1 MSNFHGVLA
10 VLCTPF
16 YPDESVDYDSL
27 RRLAYYVIA
36 EGTHSIV
43 CLGLAS
49 ETNRLSEEEKQR
61 IVQTVVAQVDGRVP
75 VLSGLQAA
83 STVEAGRMARWLVEA
98 DVAGLMV
105 LPPPGP
111 VDMSG
116 VQQFYAAVAEA
127 VDVPIMVQDC
137 PQVVGY
143 GLSAGVIAQMAE
155 QCPNIQYVK
164 LEAQPSWP
172 LMEALKEQCGAQLKM
187 LVGWGGIGFIE
198 ALERGAVGCMPG
210 TDAIGPMRQ
219 VYDRYVDG
227 DIETARAIY
236 AAMLPVLVAKGGNL
250 QSFIQ
255 SAKHLLVRAGA
266 IDHPTVRQPVTPID
280 EQSLHELDTWS
291 RLTSET
297 LSDCAATVEATQKH

>member
-16 YPDESVDYDSL
+16 YPDETVDYNSL
-27 RRLAYYVIA
+27 RRLADYVIE
-36 EGTHSIV
+36 EGTHAIV

-49 ETNRLSEEEKQR
+49 ETNRLSEEEKHG
-61 IVQTVVAQVDGRVP
+61 IIQTIVAQVDGRVP

-83 STVEAGRMARWLVEA
+83 STPEAVRMARWLEAA

-105 LPPPGP
+105 LPRPGP
-111 VDMSG
+111 VDMAG
-116 VQQFYAAVAEA
+116 VQQFYTAVAEA

-143 GLSAGVIAQMAE
+143 GLSANVIAQMAD

-164 LEAQPSWP
+164 LEAQPAWP
-172 LMEALKEQCGAQLKM
+172 LMEALKDQVGDRLKM

-210 TDAIGPMRQ
+210 ADAIGPMRQ
-219 VYDRYVDG
+219 VYERYVAG
-227 DIETARAIY
+227 DIDGARAIY
-236 AAMLPVLVAKGGNL
+236 AAILPVLTAKGGNL

-255 SAKHLLVRAGA
+255 SAKHLLVRAEA
-266 IDHPTVRQPVTPID
+266 IDHATVRQPVTPID
-280 EQSLHELDTWS
+280 DQSLRELDTWS
-291 RLTSET
+291 RLTDKQLAKYAVPVAVSHE
-297 LSDCAATVEATQKH
+297 

>member
-16 YPDESVDYDSL
+16 YPDETVDYDSL
-27 RRLAYYVIA
+27 RRLADYVIA

-49 ETNRLSEEEKQR
+49 ETNRLSEEEKHG
-61 IVQTVVAQVDGRVP
+61 IIQTVVTQVNGRVP

-83 STVEAGRMARWLVEA
+83 STPEAVRMARWLAEA
-98 DVAGLMV
+98 GVAGLMV

-111 VDMSG
+111 VDMAG
-116 VQQFYAAVAEA
+116 IQQFYTAVAEA
-127 VDVPIMVQDC
+127 ADVPIMVQDC

-143 GLSAGVIAQMAE
+143 GLSANVIAQMAD

-164 LEAQPSWP
+164 LEAQPAWP
-172 LMEALKEQCGAQLKM
+172 LMEALKELAGDRLKM

-210 TDAIGPMRQ
+210 ADAIGPMRQ
-219 VYDRYVDG
+219 VYERYVAG
-227 DIETARAIY
+227 DIDGARAIY
-236 AAMLPVLVAKGGNL
+236 AAILPVLTAKGGNL

-255 SAKHLLVRAGA
+255 SAKHLLVRARA
-266 IDHPTVRQPVTPID
+266 IDHATVRQPVTPID
-280 EQSLHELDTWS
+280 DQSLRELDTWS
-291 RLTSET
+291 RLTDKQLAKYAVPVAVSHE
-297 LSDCAATVEATQKH
+297 

>member
-16 YPDESVDYDSL
+16 SPDETVDYNSL
-27 RRLAYYVIA
+27 QRLADYVIA

-49 ETNRLSEEEKQR
+49 ETNRLSEEEKHG
-61 IVQTVVAQVDGRVP
+61 IIQTVVTQVDGRVP

-83 STVEAGRMARWLVEA
+83 STPEAVRMARWLVEA
-98 DVAGLMV
+98 GVVGLMV

-111 VDMSG
+111 VDTAG
-116 VQQFYAAVAEA
+116 VQQFYTAVAEA

-143 GLSAGVIAQMAE
+143 GLTANVIAQMAE
-155 QCPNIQYVK
+155 QCPRIQYVK
-164 LEAQPSWP
+164 LEAQPAWP
-172 LMEALKEQCGAQLKM
+172 LMEALKEQVGDRLKM

-210 TDAIGPMRQ
+210 ADAIGPMAQ
-219 VYDRYVDG
+219 VYERYLTGDVDG
-227 DIETARAIY
+227 ARAIY
-236 AAMLPVLVAKGGNL
+236 AAILPVLVAKGGNL

-255 SAKHLLVRAGA
+255 SAKHLLAQAGA
-266 IDHPTVRQPVTPID
+266 IAHATVRQPVTPID
-280 EQSLHELDTWS
+280 EQSLRELNTWS
-291 RLTSET
+291 RLTDKE
-297 LSDCAATVEATQKH
+297 LAKYAAPVTVIQE

>member
-27 RRLAYYVIA
+27 RRLADYVVS
-36 EGTHSIV
+36 EGTHAVV

-61 IVQTVVAQVDGRVP
+61 IIDTVGSRVAGRVP
-75 VLSGLQAA
+75 VISGLQAA
-83 STVEAGRMARWLVEA
+83 STVEAVRMARWLVGA
-98 DVAGLMV
+98 GVAGLMV

-111 VDMSG
+111 VDTLG
-116 VQQFYAAVAEA
+116 VQQFYAAIAEN

-143 GLSAGVIAQMAE
+143 GLTANVIAQMAE
-155 QCPNIQYVK
+155 ECPSIQYVK
-164 LEAQPSWP
+164 LEAQPAWP
-172 LMEALKEQCGAQLKM
+172 LMEALKDQVGDRLKM

-210 TDAIGPMRQ
+210 ADAIGPMGQ
-219 VYDRYVDG
+219 VYERYVAGDTDG
-227 DIETARAIY
+227 ARAIY

-255 SAKHLLVRAGA
+255 SAKHLLLRAGA
-266 IDHPTVRQPVTPID
+266 IDHATVRQPAALVD
-280 EQSLHELDTWS
+280 DRSLQELDAWS
-291 RLTSET
+291 RLTNRAVAQY
-297 LSDCAATVEATQKH
+297 AAPVSVAQK